1 MTELPATLLDQ
12 AAAALAAE
20 IAYAR
25 ANRRPVFTIPAE
37 DLVARLITA
46 AWPIL
51 ADPAHRE
58 KEPS

>member
-1 MTELPATLLDQ
+1 MHDVESVIDMVVELSPH
-12 AAAALAAE
+12 
-20 IAYAR
+20 